1 MNQAAKYAGPNS
13 APLGSL
19 GEANLE
25 PGGGHRRLQILLCGL
40 ESANILLAI
49 MASPGIDRRAVEDD
63 TIEACVN
70 LVKNHIQKHVTP
82 ALSNTGHVGMPTATL
97 SGSNSGEEG
106 DGESSK
112 SPKRKRAK
120 TVSPNRGTVAKSLK
134 AVYTPILSTIGT
146 FGTILERSEAFIN
159 ANEMDDRLLFTLSA
173 AALSSL
179 TIDPSPI
186 VRADVGS
193 LASIVQVSAMNL
205 IAAIFSRYP
214 RHRSIIIEDLFPLML
229 KLPTSKK
236 SLRTYLVK
244 KSARSAS
251 LPTTCVSVDG
261 DHDYIQPIS
270 ALTLLLIQS
279 CVVMPTQTDG
289 DDAMEEEDDDADAYD
304 EDEDENDDKEAKLV
318 AKANEISGLDGCVS
332 VCNQFTSQMLQRCAR
347 KGEEGGASEFR
358 PILSNLI
365 DDLLLV
371 RYLIEFPAAEMI
383 LHSLSHRV
391 SLTLHVESAIF
402 KHPVYSLTLLL
413 TLSFFHLYKISWEV
427 TCFWI

>member
-70 LVKNHIQKHVTP
+70 LIKNHIQKHVTP
-82 ALSNTGHVGMPTATL
+82 ALSNTGHVGMPTSTL
-97 SGSNSGEEG
+97 SGSNSGDEG
-106 DGESSK
+106 DGDSK

-193 LASIVQVSAMNL
+193 LASIIQVSAMNL

-304 EDEDENDDKEAKLV
+304 EEEEEENDDKEAKLV

-391 SLTLHVESAIF
+391 SSNVFAHLGFITHNIRVHFLI
-402 KHPVYSLTLLL
+402 LLL
-413 TLSFFHLYKISWEV
+413 ALSFLIL
-427 TCFWI
+427 